1 MKNFFRKLFFWDSPA
16 AGAVFGWLLNI
27 VYCYCAANLG
37 CLSDTLFA
45 ATRAPLELF
54 STLFLYL
61 VLLLVQLLLLL
72 YSAFLT
78 CRFFFRQDRLRY
90 KVLFWGIIVLHI
102 AALVWAGEAN
112 DVRLFMVAS
121 GVLSMVGFNALCV
134 RKNNYYF
141 YIASVLLWAAAMAGL
156 LVLLNCANIFELAL
170 GEIWLSPAMGLIPWE
185 WRVPVVYTG
194 VAAFVLSLYCLF
206 QLWAKADGKTFHEVW
221 GVGCTVLVF
230 LLVLCYLTCTAFA
243 LYEEKQ
249 SEKFMLALENNF
261 KKKISA
267 EALAADYF
275 RNRKVDQ
282 KFHDDLQKALEEFSG
297 KDWDFM
303 QIETDYKILEI
314 PKMYQERFFGI
325 EAEKLGKFFDN
336 PIPAPA
342 REYSQGN
349 LWGISLPDLSKM
361 RNAARIFTW
370 QMRLASEMKD
380 HAKAMQAWQ
389 RSGRMIEYL
398 EQEKSLIGSLVM
410 IAVENIRLEGLEYM
424 LAANILSDQELD
436 SIQKYLL
443 KSAGK
448 MPTVNRNALYFEAVF
463 GSDILIGMVKGTVK
477 HNGKIMHEGVA
488 SYRFLVPGL
497 WYLGMKNYSSL
508 LKFYNKENLCKVE
521 EKVKPNSYNILACML
536 VPAMN
541 AGGERMHMLEMRYKA
556 FYALLEAIKIKRTT
570 GKYPATLPVKT
581 TDYFSGKPLHYKAGA
596 FEVKKV
602 KLVER
607 KKPSEDDGFYL
618 ESDSKYETDYTY
630 KAPPVQGIA
639 VWSVG
644 RNKVNDNG
652 TDFYQDARRCDDI
665 RALLVFDK

>member
-37 CLSDTLFA
+37 CLSDTLFT
-45 ATRAPLELF
+45 ATHVPQELF

-78 CRFFFRQDRLRY
+78 CRFFFRQDRLHY

-112 DVRLFMVAS
+112 DVGLFMVAS

-141 YIASVLLWAAAMAGL
+141 YIAAVLLWAAAMAGL
-156 LVLLNCANIFELAL
+156 LVLVNSTWILEL
-170 GEIWLSPAMGLIPWE
+170 GGGGFIRESDGLIPLA

-243 LYEEKQ
+243 FYEEKQ

-282 KFHDDLQKALEEFSG
+282 KFHDDLQKALEEFSD
-297 KDWDFM
+297 KDEDF
-303 QIETDYKILEI
+303 QEIAGSYQILEI
-314 PKMYQERFFGI
+314 PKMYKERFWGI

-389 RSGRMIEYL
+389 RSGRIIEYL

-424 LAANILSDQELD
+424 LAANILSDQELIL
-436 SIQKYLL
+436 IQQYLQR
-443 KSAGK
+443 SAAK
-448 MPTVNRNALYFEAVF
+448 MPTVNRNALYFEAIF
-463 GSDILIGMVKGTVK
+463 GTDTLIGMAKGTVK

-521 EKVKPNSYNILACML
+521 EKVKPGSYDLLACML
-536 VPAMN
+536 VPALN

-556 FYALLEAIKIKRTT
+556 FYALLEAIKIKRST

-581 TDYFSGKPLHYKAGA
+581 TDYFSGNPLHYKAGA

-618 ESDSKYETDYTY
+618 ESDRKYETDYTY

-644 RNKVNDNG
+644 KNKVNDNG
-652 TDFYQDARRCDDI
+652 SDVDKGVRRCDDI
-665 RALLVFDK
+665 RALLVLP

>member
-16 AGAVFGWLLNI
+16 AGAGFGWLLNI
-27 VYCYCAANLG
+27 VYCYCTANWG
-37 CLSDTLFA
+37 CLSDTLFTA
-45 ATRAPLELF
+45 MRAPQELF

-61 VLLLVQLLLLL
+61 ALLLVQLLLLL

-102 AALVWAGEAN
+102 AAWVWAGEKN

-141 YIASVLLWAAAMAGL
+141 YIAAVLLWAAAMAGL
-156 LVLLNCANIFELAL
+156 PVLLNCTNIFELAF
-170 GEIWLSPAMGLIPWE
+170 GEIWLSPDMGLIPLA

-194 VAAFVLSLYCLF
+194 VAAFVLSLYCLL

-297 KDWDFM
+297 KDGDFM
-303 QIETDYKILEI
+303 QIETVYKILEI

-325 EAEKLGKFFDN
+325 EAEKLGKFFDKT
-336 PIPAPA
+336 IPTPV

-349 LWGISLPDLSKM
+349 LWSITLPDLSKM

-380 HAKAMQAWQ
+380 HDKAMRAWQ
-389 RSGRMIEYL
+389 RSGRITEYL

-424 LAANILSDQELD
+424 LAANILSDQELTL
-436 SIQKYLL
+436 IQQYLQR
-443 KSAGK
+443 SAAK

-463 GSDILIGMVKGTVK
+463 GSDILIGMAKGTVK
-477 HNGKIMHEGVA
+477 HNGKRMHEGVA

-508 LKFYNKENLCKVE
+508 LKFYNNENLCKVE
-521 EKVKPNSYNILACML
+521 EKVKLNSYNILACML
-536 VPAMN
+536 VPALN
-541 AGGERMHMLEMRYKA
+541 SGGERMHMLEMRYKA
-556 FYALLEAIKIKRTT
+556 FYALLEAIKIKRAT
-570 GKYPATLPVKT
+570 GKYPEKLPLAAT
-581 TDYFSGKPLHYKAGA
+581 DHFNGHPLQYKIGSHDIFISRLA
-596 FEVKKV
+596 
-602 KLVER
+602 ER
-607 KKPSEDDGFYL
+607 KKPLPGELDDKR
-618 ESDSKYETDYTY
+618 KYEVISGEIRS
-630 KAPPVQGIA
+630 VQGVA

-644 RNKVNDNG
+644 KNKLDDGGLDGFKQLEEKNV
-652 TDFYQDARRCDDI
+652 RCDDM
-665 RALLVFDK
+665 RALLRF